1 MAKESEGL
9 HDKDNPFLVEI
20 SAFVYEVKAVTIPSK
35 PINFPSIIVQY
46 LVFSI
51 FTPKTLIY
59 YKSHLHA
66 QSTRDSVRI

>member
-1 MAKESEGL
+1 MPKESKGL
-9 HDKDNPFLVEI
+9 HDEDNPFLVEI
-20 SAFVYEVKAVTIPSK
+20 SALMYEVMAAIISSK
-35 PINFPSIIVQY
+35 TINFPSIIVQY

>member
-1 MAKESEGL
+1 MTKESEGL
-9 HDKDNPFLVEI
+9 HDEDNPFLVEI
-20 SAFVYEVKAVTIPSK
+20 SAFMYKVMAAIIYSKTINLNP
-35 PINFPSIIVQY
+35 IIVQY

-66 QSTRDSVRI
+66 QSIRDLVII

>member
-1 MAKESEGL
+1 MTKESEGL
-9 HDKDNPFLVEI
+9 HDDNDPFLVKI
-20 SAFVYEVKAVTIPSK
+20 SGLMYEVMAAIISSK
-35 PINFPSIIVQY
+35 TINFRSIIVQY

>member
-1 MAKESEGL
+1 MTKESEGL
-9 HDKDNPFLVEI
+9 HDDDNPFLVEI
-20 SAFVYEVKAVTIPSK
+20 SALMYEVMAAIISSK
-35 PINFPSIIVQY
+35 TINFRSIIVQY